1 MTNQF
6 IHEEIS
12 MLFCSEK
19 FHGGGGGGGWHCN
32 YSYKLQVHVSK
43 RFETFGVPGDDLDPS
58 LTIFTEHR
66 IELIK

>member
-1 MTNQF
+1 MIWLGTRGGVLL
-6 IHEEIS
+6 H
-12 MLFCSEK
+12 SEK
-19 FHGGGGGGGWHCN
+19 FPGGGGGGWHCN